1 VRRTIVISVFLAF
14 LAGCSAYKELTP
26 DPEIFPTERGYIEL
40 KNGKDQFTLDKES
53 KYFMKFPSPDRES
66 YVLVLRLGNKP
77 IISSHLT
84 TIFDN
89 GDSPSTRIRDE
100 AADSDTLSVYAID
113 GRVLTFFWV
122 VDTVRAD
129 TRLTMHYRYMP
140 RWRYAF
146 EARYTAF
153 QESLRKNAVDRSTYE
168 SIGPNFGFE
177 SFDFSKARTDLDAR
191 ASSLSAMREELVKMA
206 SLFPSDIAGSRDSAY
221 QKYVALKAAVDDELR
236 FQEDYAATLRVF
248 ELEKASRGNTGAFLE
263 AAPLFA
269 DFLGQPGRYRQ
280 GAVDKAREL
289 VVGRLPEASPYYE
302 NQLKSKNDLS
312 RITLRPPFEPVRRLF
327 AASGQPLPDDL
338 RSLEGF
344 VDRFN
349 VEAGALQSANSRLAE
364 CDRLL
369 QNNPSWASDTLYAV
383 LIARN
388 EDAKAVIVESQLDR
402 FERQRG
408 YPCVALLNQELST
421 VRGATATLN
430 DLYSRA
436 RSVAGRISMSAWPE
450 AEAQLRELHTTVG
463 LNENRI
469 VRGQK
474 PTIVAHL
481 ELEIFTRVKKG
492 SEQRV
497 DAFITRNEMNA
508 DNVPALYADSAFL
521 PLHRLTFSG
530 SGPATVAQ
538 RNKQIQD
545 YLMQAKT
552 IRFPETAI
560 NALYRDFVQNIN
572 NRGAEKARAIVE
584 HGKQYLGSDKQ
595 VKAYVTEC
603 DPTAAKWI
611 VKPKEYRKVYA
622 LPITANRQGSNDY
635 LIRLRLNIP
644 SGAQFPVFDITI
656 KLPPDVAA
664 KAGSEQW
671 YRDITINKKPIKNE
685 GRFRITS
692 PRADNNYESLISP
705 VQMDKEGN
713 NILEV
718 RFAYP
723 GYRAFEISA
732 MAQVPIIR
740 KN

>member
-1 VRRTIVISVFLAF
+1 MRRTIAVSVLLVFLV
-14 LAGCSAYKELTP
+14 GCSAYKELTP
-26 DPEIFPTERGYIEL
+26 DPEVFPTERGYIEL
-40 KNGKDQFTLDKES
+40 MNGKNQFTLDKDS
-53 KYFMKFPSPDRES
+53 KYFMKFPAPDRDN
-66 YVLVLRLGNKP
+66 YVLVLRLRNKS

-84 TIFDN
+84 SVFDN
-89 GDSPSTRIRDE
+89 GDRPSTRTRDE

-122 VDTVRAD
+122 IDTVRAD

-140 RWRYAF
+140 RWRYTF
-146 EARYTAF
+146 ETRYATF
-153 QESLRKNAVDRSTYE
+153 QESLRQNAVERGTYE
-168 SIGPNFGFE
+168 SIGPNFRFE
-177 SFDFSKARTDLDAR
+177 NFDFSKARTDLDAR
-191 ASSLSAMREELVKMA
+191 ASNLSAMREELVKMA
-206 SLFPSDIAGSRDSAY
+206 SLFPPDIASSRDSAY
-221 QKYVALKAAVDDELR
+221 QKYTALKAAVDDELR

-263 AAPLFA
+263 AAPVFA
-269 DFLGQPGRYRQ
+269 DFLGQPERYPKAAI
-280 GAVDKAREL
+280 GKAREL
-289 VVGRLPEASPYYE
+289 IVGRLPEASPYYE
-302 NQLKSKNDLS
+302 NQLKSKNDVN
-312 RITLRPPFEPVRRLF
+312 RITLHPPLEPVRKLF

-349 VEAGALQSANSRLAE
+349 VEAGALQSAGNRLAE
-364 CDRLL
+364 SDRILL
-369 QNNPSWASDTLYAV
+369 HNPSWTSDTLYAG

-388 EDAKAVIVESQLDR
+388 EDAKAAIVESQLDR

-408 YPCVALLNQELST
+408 YPCVALLNQELGI
-421 VRGATATLN
+421 VRGATSTLN

-436 RSVAGRISMSAWPE
+436 RTVAGRISMSAWPD
-450 AEAQLRELHTTVG
+450 AEAQLRDLHTSPG
-463 LNENRI
+463 LNDNPI
-469 VRGQK
+469 VRTQK
-474 PTIVAHL
+474 ATIVSHL
-481 ELEIFTRVKKG
+481 ESEIFSRVKKG
-492 SEQRV
+492 TEQRV

-521 PLHRLTFSG
+521 PLHQLTFSG

-545 YLMQAKT
+545 YLLQAKT

-560 NALYRDFVQNIN
+560 NAIYRDFVRNIN

-584 HGKQYLGSDKQ
+584 HGKQYQGSDKQ

-635 LIRLRLNIP
+635 LFRLRLNIP
-644 SGAQFPVFDITI
+644 SEAQFPVFDITI
-656 KLPPDVAA
+656 KLPPAVAA
-664 KAGSEQW
+664 KAGSDQW
-671 YRDITINKKPIKNE
+671 YRELTINKKPRKTE

-692 PRADNNYESLISP
+692 PQLDNNYESLISP